1 MNLETPRLLL
11 VPQTLEVIET
21 RLERDTFSLEI
32 AGVGKVSF
40 TSEFPGDA
48 LGRYAGMRDFLING
62 GVMSPGGVVIERS
75 SCTAIGELGCK
86 GEPVDGVVDIGYG
99 FNPSAWNRGY
109 ATEIVTAFSDWL
121 LEQAG
126 IHAVTADTAVT
137 NPASG
142 RVLEKAGFVQ
152 VGTGFDEEDGDLLLW
167 RKLRESA

>member
-1 MNLETPRLLL
+1 VILETPRLLL
-11 VPQTLEVIET
+11 VPQSLEIIET

-32 AGVGKVSF
+32 AEIGLISF
-40 TSEFPGDA
+40 TPEFPGDA
-48 LGRYAGMRDFLING
+48 LGRYAGMRDYLKSG

-75 SCTAIGELGCK
+75 SRTAIGELGCK
-86 GEPVDGVVDIGYG
+86 GEGVDGVMDIGYG

-126 IHAVTADTAVT
+126 IHAVTADTAAT

-142 RVLEKAGFVQ
+142 RVLEKAGFAQ

-167 RKLRESA
+167 RKVSASA